1 MLPRESMKQLSP
13 TAALP
18 VAVYYGKV
26 CDGT

>member
-13 TAALP
+13 IAALP
-18 VAVYYGKV
+18 VAVYYGNV